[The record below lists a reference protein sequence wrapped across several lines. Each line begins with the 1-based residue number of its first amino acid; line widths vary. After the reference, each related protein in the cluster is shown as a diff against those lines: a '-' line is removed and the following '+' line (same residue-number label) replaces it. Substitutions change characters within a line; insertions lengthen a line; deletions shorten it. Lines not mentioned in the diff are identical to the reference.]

1 MDKQTCKNHIAVLKK
16 VRDACDSQLDI
27 GVKVELN
34 AVIEA
39 LQQHLESRA
48 NEVEVA
54 TLSLRALQIIA
65 VIVTIVT
72 NIRDKM

>member
-16 VRDACDSQLDI
+16 VRGACDSQLDS
-27 GVKVELN
+27 GVKVELD

-39 LQQHLESRA
+39 LEQHLESQTHG
-48 NEVEVA
+48 VDVA
-54 TLSLRALQIIA
+54 TLSLRGLQIIA
-65 VIVTIVT
+65 VIVSIVT

>member
-48 NEVEVA
+48 YEVEVA

>member
-1 MDKQTCKNHIAVLKK
+1 MDKQTCKNHTAVLKK

>member
-16 VRDACDSQLDI
+16 VRDACDSQLDN
-27 GVKVELN
+27 GVKVELD

-39 LQQHLESRA
+39 LQQHLESRPQITD
-48 NEVEVA
+48 VA

-65 VIVTIVT
+65 TIVSVLT

>member
-1 MDKQTCKNHIAVLKK
+1 MDKQTCKNHITVLKK
-16 VRDACDSQLDI
+16 VRGACDSQLDS
-27 GVKVELN
+27 GAKVELD

-39 LQQHLESRA
+39 LQQHLESRSRGA
-48 NEVEVA
+48 DVA

-65 VIVTIVT
+65 VVVSIVT

>member
-16 VRDACDSQLDI
+16 VRGACDSQLDS
-27 GVKVELN
+27 GVKVELD

-39 LQQHLESRA
+39 LQQHLESRTHGA
-48 NEVEVA
+48 DVA

-65 VIVTIVT
+65 VIVSIVT
-72 NIRDKM
+72 NIRSKM